1 MQTDRML
8 VLSILGHE
16 ISCLLEED
24 NVSNKPYVRA
34 YDGNAY
40 DGDGR
45 RVVCLERNPAI
56 YTGILFPWRLR
67 QPVSRFQ
74 STSAFL
80 SRRGSII
87 GGKLQIK
94 NGVQKSLR
102 IGIGIN
108 FVGLSL
114 TVLVP

>member
-56 YTGILFPWRLR
+56 YTGILFRGGFDSQYPVFN
-67 QPVSRFQ
+67 QPRHFCHRKHHRRE
-74 STSAFL
+74 TS
-80 SRRGSII
+80 
-87 GGKLQIK
+87 
-94 NGVQKSLR
+94 N
-102 IGIGIN
+102 
-108 FVGLSL
+108 
-114 TVLVP
+114 